1 MAHPIW
7 SPRFFAST
15 RGRIVAL
22 LRRTSRT
29 VDELAQALEL
39 TDNAVRA
46 QLATLERDGVVRQ
59 HGLRKG
65 GRKPSVTYEL
75 APEIEPMFSRAYR
88 PLFATLLESL
98 AATLPKA
105 QLVTLLRDAGRR
117 LARELP
123 PLRGDRMA
131 RAAAASAVLNDLGG
145 LTVVEPQS
153 SGGWVIRSDGCPLS
167 ALVHQR
173 PELCKA
179 VEVMVAELVGA
190 PVRESCDR
198 RGDRPRCRFEFPR
211 SVRGHPTSPGRTGR
225 NPSVR

>member
-1 MAHPIW
+1 MAHSIW

-15 RGRIVAL
+15 RGRIVDL

-29 VDELAQALEL
+29 VDELAQALGL
-39 TDNAVRA
+39 TGNAVRA
-46 QLATLERDGVVRQ
+46 QLAALERDGVVRP

-65 GRKPSVTYEL
+65 GGKPSVTYEL
-75 APEIEPMFSRAYR
+75 APDTELMLSRAYQ
-88 PLFATLLESL
+88 PLFGALLETL
-98 AATLPKA
+98 GATLPKA

-117 LARELP
+117 LARQLA
-123 PLRGDRMA
+123 PLRGEPTA

-167 ALVHQR
+167 ALVLKR

-190 PVRESCDR
+190 PVRERCDR

-211 SVRGHPTSPGRTGR
+211 SGRGRPATPGGTGP
-225 NPSVR
+225 NPGAR

>member
-1 MAHPIW
+1 MVHPIW

-15 RGRIVAL
+15 RGRIVDL
-22 LRRTSRT
+22 LRRTRRT

-39 TDNAVRA
+39 TGNAVRS
-46 QLATLERDGVVRQ
+46 QLASLERDGVVRP

-65 GRKPSVTYEL
+65 GGKPSVTYEL
-75 APEIEPMFSRAYR
+75 APEIEPMLSKAYR
-88 PLFATLLESL
+88 PLFGALLESL

-123 PLRGDRMA
+123 PLRGEPAA

-145 LTVVEPQS
+145 LTVVDQS
-153 SGGWVIRSDGCPLS
+153 SGASVIRSDGCPLS
-167 ALVHQR
+167 ALVLKR

-198 RGDRPRCRFEFPR
+198 RGDRPRCRFEVPR
-211 SVRGHPTSPGRTGR
+211 STRSHPS
-225 NPSVR
+225 S